1 MQKLLASC
9 IFFMLLAFGSCTQ
22 ENDTPILVST
32 EDLLFVGGD
41 KVRISGRLLTN
52 QEVMATDHGFL
63 FSTESSFAGAQ
74 TLSLGQK
81 NGPGRFIGESTGF
94 KIGQTYFAKAFAE
107 INGQRIEG
115 DVVELKTLTPSVS
128 SFSPTYASAGN
139 EMVIQGKNFP
149 QGTKVFFGTQEAQVL
164 QNLFESKLTIRIP
177 VAAGQVVVPVKLVIQ
192 DKEIVLP
199 QPFEYQAGKYTKVSE
214 FPAQARIYDNTF
226 FTNSSGFHVGLGRL
240 RLSDSYRSFQRFDP
254 TNGTWTE
261 INFPGNPRRFAFAS
275 SSYLGGGA
283 LEVDRDVF
291 QFDRSFYKI
300 NGSSFE
306 RLPDLPFNTREAMAV
321 DWNGKLFLFGGRD
334 GAGSVVREYDAIGRT
349 WSQKRPAPFDMSGT
363 TAVFKYGERIYVL
376 AASGQVWEYLPSQ
389 DSWLTRGT
397 YPGNTGQGFPF
408 AQVIGKKAYLGLYR
422 RTQEIWELDLE
433 TGVWKSKNQIIGLPQ
448 SINVGHFQYNGAIYI
463 LRSAEESTN
472 GVIPMELYKF
482 EPDAI

>member
-1 MQKLLASC
+1 MRKLLASC

-52 QEVMATDHGFL
+52 QEVLATDHGFL

-107 INGQRIEG
+107 VNGQRIEG
-115 DVVELKTLTPSVS
+115 EVVELKTLTPSVT
-128 SFSPTYASAGN
+128 SFSPRYASPGN
-139 EMVIQGKNFP
+139 EMIIEGRNFP
-149 QGTKVFFGTQEAQVL
+149 EGTKVFFGTQEAQVT
-164 QNLFESKLTIRIP
+164 QNLFESRLTLRIP
-177 VAAGQVVVPVKLVIQ
+177 PAAGQVVVPVRIVIQ
-192 DKEIVLP
+192 EKEIILSE
-199 QPFEYQAGKYTKVSE
+199 PFEYQAGKYTKVSE
-214 FPAQARIYDNTF
+214 FPGSIRIYDNTF
-226 FTNSSGFHVGLGRL
+226 FYNTSGFHVGLGRQ
-240 RLSDSYRSFQRFDP
+240 RLADSYRSFQRFDP
-254 TNGTWTE
+254 SSGTWTE

-275 SSYLGGGA
+275 SNFLGGGA

-300 NGSSFE
+300 NGSTFE
-306 RLPDLPFNTREAMAV
+306 RLPDLPFNTRGAEALE
-321 DWNGKLFLFGGRD
+321 WKGKLFLFGGRD
-334 GAGSVVREYDAIGRT
+334 FDTRSVREYDVASKT
-349 WSQKRPAPFDMSGT
+349 WRQKSAGPFVDGILSS
-363 TAVFKYGERIYVL
+363 FQYGERIFVL
-376 AASGQVWEYLPSQ
+376 GGSGQVWEYFPNQ
-389 DSWLTRGT
+389 DSWQIFAM
-397 YPGNTGQGFPF
+397 YPGDTGQGFPF

-448 SINVGHFQYNGAIYI
+448 SINVGHFQYNGAIYL
-463 LRSAEESTN
+463 LRTAEESVN
-472 GVIPMELYKF
+472 GVFPMELYKF